1 MLYSLWSAVIG
12 VTKWGC
18 PKGLKDGLRHT
29 NISLSKSVNMLLML
43 VAMENQIM
51 KCLLRSGTNQPMER
65 INIYHWGSLC
75 ICQDLGEIQ
84 QCLSFSRNCIKRDGA
99 CISEL
104 WYFPTP
110 HIPLPEFL
118 TGSAVSIQPQK
129 RYHWYRSHTSH
140 LSINLSWTV
149 NSGVQNRRFRHDSGM
164 RFRMWFRGVKCEKT
178 VNHWS
183 NSWGASMILN
193 HNIKISTQNKY
204 IKFNL

>member
-29 NISLSKSVNMLLML
+29 NISLSKSVNMLLLLML

-65 INIYHWGSLC
+65 INIMSPLRFSLHMPR
-75 ICQDLGEIQ
+75 LG
-84 QCLSFSRNCIKRDGA
+84 RNSTMFELLKKLQDGA

-110 HIPLPEFL
+110 YIPLPEFL
-118 TGSAVSIQPQK
+118 TGSAVSIQPQ
-129 RYHWYRSHTSH
+129 RGIIDTDPTHHIPP
-140 LSINLSWTV
+140 SISVEPSIVVFKVSDSDMIL
-149 NSGVQNRRFRHDSGM
+149 GCDSGCDSEGWIV
-164 RFRMWFRGVKCEKT
+164 RKQWIAEATPEVLQ
-178 VNHWS
+178 WS
-183 NSWGASMILN
+183 WITILRYQL
-193 HNIKISTQNKY
+193 KIS
-204 IKFNL
+204 I

>member
-29 NISLSKSVNMLLML
+29 NISLSKSVNMLLLLML

-110 HIPLPEFL
+110 YIPLPEFL
-118 TGSAVSIQPQK
+118 TGSAVSIQPQ
-129 RYHWYRSHTSH
+129 RGIIDTDPTHHIPP
-140 LSINLSWTV
+140 SISVEPSIVVFKVSDSDMIL
-149 NSGVQNRRFRHDSGM
+149 GCDSGCDSEGWIV
-164 RFRMWFRGVKCEKT
+164 RKQWIAEATPEVLQ
-178 VNHWS
+178 WS
-183 NSWGASMILN
+183 WITILRYQL
-193 HNIKISTQNKY
+193 KIS
-204 IKFNL
+204 I